1 MFFNSILALLIFYSP
16 LQLSSDNNHIKIDDS
31 NPKELSPILNKDW
44 NYKKGYN
51 EAIFNHPD
59 DSREKLEQIYYNHE
73 KYKLL
78 KSLESNEFSVYEK
91 IQFIEQNYLFDEQL
105 SSNLLAGG
113 LLEDW
118 NFEM

>member
-16 LQLSSDNNHIKIDDS
+16 LQLSSDNNLQKIDDS

-51 EAIFNHPD
+51 EAIFNHPE
-59 DSREKLEQIYYNHE
+59 DSPEKLQQIKINYE
-73 KYKLL
+73 KFKLL
-78 KSLESNEFSVYEK
+78 KSLESNEFSVYDK
-91 IQFIEQNYLFDEQL
+91 IQLLKNNYLFDEQV

>member
-16 LQLSSDNNHIKIDDS
+16 LQLSSDKNLQKNVDS

-59 DSREKLEQIYYNHE
+59 DSPEKLQQIIINYE
-73 KYKLL
+73 KFKLL
-78 KSLESNEFSVYEK
+78 KSLESNELSVYDK
-91 IQFIEQNYLFDEQL
+91 IQLLQNNYLFSETT
-105 SSNLLAGG
+105 SPNLLAAG
-113 LLEDW
+113 LLDDW

>member
-1 MFFNSILALLIFYSP
+1 MFFNSILTLLIFYSP
-16 LQLSSDNNHIKIDDS
+16 LQLSSDKNPPKIS
-31 NPKELSPILNKDW
+31 EKNPKELTPVVDKYW

-51 EAIFNHPD
+51 EAIFNHHD
-59 DSREKLEQIYYNHE
+59 DSPEKLQEIIMNYE

-78 KSLESNEFSVYEK
+78 KKLESNSISLYEK
-91 IQFIEQNYLFDEQL
+91 IKFIEENYLFDEQV
-105 SSNLLAGG
+105 SSNLIAGG